1 MKAVVLADLQPLQR
15 IAAIVFLTVLSLCA
29 GLSIYLDQVILLA
42 VPAALLAMAALVI
55 MPRIFPVIY
64 FMALPYSMEISISD
78 TLGTDLPS
86 EPLLLLLT
94 GLALI
99 HLIWQPHRVSKNI
112 LTHPISILI
121 LVHLSWIVLTTLTS
135 TQSNISL
142 KFLAAKSW
150 YLGALY
156 LLPLLWYKWRDIMRL
171 SKYMIYSTLPLA
183 LFVLIKHSQSGFGFV
198 EANFVMAPF
207 FRNHV
212 TYAVFFLF
220 LLPFAWWHMREAK
233 QKNEKYRWA
242 LIIGFFCIALYFNY
256 TRIAHIGMV
265 LLPVSY
271 LIMRLRLSRIFL
283 IAALAVIV
291 GLSTWLT
298 TDRNFVKLA
307 PDYST
312 TIAHKNFEDLL
323 EATLKGKDVSSME
336 RVYRWVAAGFM
347 VAEKPLMGFGPGTFY
362 ESYRPYTV
370 LAFRTY
376 VSNNEERSG
385 MHNYFLM
392 LTVEQ
397 GIIGVII
404 FLALWLYALLR
415 AERLA
420 HTHES
425 VSGRRLAAV
434 VYMTMISIG
443 LVHLLNDLIE
453 TDKVGT
459 FFFVSLA
466 LLVLLDSSRRTLP
479 K

>member
-1 MKAVVLADLQPLQR
+1 MKSISYAELNPLQR
-15 IAAIVFLTVLSLCA
+15 VGSILFLAVLVASS
-29 GLSIYLDQVILLA
+29 GLSIYTEEIALLA
-42 VPAALLAMAALVI
+42 VPALLLGIATVI
-55 MPRIFPVIY
+55 LMPRVFPIIY
-64 FMALPYSMEISISD
+64 FMTLPYSMEISFSD
-78 TLGTDLPS
+78 SLGTDLPS
-86 EPLLLLLT
+86 EPLLLLMT

-99 HLIWQPHRVSKNI
+99 HLLWRSHIIDKGL
-112 LTHPISILI
+112 LTHPVSILLYI
-121 LVHLSWIVLTTLTS
+121 HLSWILLSTLTS
-135 TQSNISL
+135 THGVISL

-150 YLGALY
+150 YIGALY
-156 LLPLLWYKWRDIMRL
+156 LLPVLWYSWREIMSL
-171 SKYMIYSTLPLA
+171 SKYMIYSTIPLA
-183 LFVLIKHSQSGFGFV
+183 LFVLIKHAQSGFGFV
-198 EANFVMAPF
+198 EANTVMAPF

-220 LLPFAWWHMREAK
+220 SLPFCWWHYREARET
-233 QKNEKYRWA
+233 NVKYRW
-242 LIIGFFCIALYFNY
+242 IGITLFFCIALYFNY

-265 LLPVSY
+265 LLPVAY
-271 LIMRLRLSRIFL
+271 IIMRYNLTKIFL
-283 IAALAVIV
+283 ISALATVI
-291 GLSTWLT
+291 GLATWLT

-347 VAEKPLMGFGPGTFY
+347 VAERPVMGFGPGTFY
-362 ESYRPYTV
+362 ENYRPYTV

-385 MHNYFLM
+385 IHNYFLM
-392 LTVEQ
+392 LFVEQ
-397 GIIGVII
+397 GLVGLLI
-404 FLALWLYALLR
+404 FLTLWVYALLR

-420 HTHES
+420 NTLPS
-425 VSGRRLAAV
+425 ASGKALAAV
-434 VYMTMISIG
+434 IYMTMISIG

-459 FFFVSLA
+459 FFFISLA
-466 LLVLLDSSRRTLP
+466 VLVILDVNRHTLP